1 MNRKQS
7 SFAPQ
12 ALATVFGL
20 CFALAYSAISLP
32 AQGPCGN
39 PGPIKNPCGNS
50 SDGTLYDCTP
60 IIIDVG
66 GNGFSL
72 TDAAH
77 GVVFDFSGTGKMIQ
91 TAWTA
96 PGAQNAFLVLDRNGD
111 GIINDGTELFGN
123 FTPQPQSPHLNGF
136 AALAVYDL
144 PENGGN
150 GDGIIDA
157 RDRIFSSL
165 RLWLDSNHDGVSQ
178 PEELYTLPSLG
189 VNSISLNY
197 HASMRRD
204 QFGNLFRY
212 RAKVNPTGPNDNS
225 EVGRAAY
232 DVFFT
237 TSVSP

>member
-1 MNRKQS
+1 MIER
-7 SFAPQ
+7 SFRSAAVVLLGLVSVILLFSPT
-12 ALATVFGL
+12 ATSQCGGCIRIL
-20 CFALAYSAISLP
+20 TCDYGYSFNYST
-32 AQGPCGN
+32 C
-39 PGPIKNPCGNS
+39 
-50 SDGTLYDCTP
+50 DCEPDSP

-77 GVVFDFSGTGKMIQ
+77 GVLFDFSGTGKMIQ

-96 PGAQNAFLVLDRNGD
+96 PGAQNAFLVLDRNDD
-111 GIINDGTELFGN
+111 GIINNGSELFGN

-157 RDRIFSSL
+157 LDRIFPSL
-165 RLWLDSNHDGVSQ
+165 RLWIDTNHDGVSQ

-197 HASMRRD
+197 HLSMRRD

-212 RAKVNPTGPNDNS
+212 RAKVNPTGPDDDS

-237 TSVSP
+237 TTTTP